1 MLLALA
7 VLFVALSPGVLF
19 TIPPLG
25 NKMGGRFSSI
35 VLHAIVFVIAVN
47 LLNVVQEGFQMKNTF
62 EKATANITAATS
74 KVGAAMPGMFGTAMP
89 GMFGMGARSR
99 K

>member
-47 LLNVVQEGFQMKNTF
+47 LLNVVQEGFQMKNTL

-74 KVGAAMPGMFGTAMP
+74 KVGAATSKVGAAMH